1 MIDGITIL
9 NNVTV
14 SDFNPIPWLGVFI
27 GLTVAYIIIY
37 IKYDKFDKKDVRGV
51 WYAIFGITLILLIA
65 DIRFSKVDAIQCTIE
80 DYVSINEV
88 YDKYDIADKEFTLE
102 DFSCEHLISD
112 EAIPCRV
119 YSAKSMMEATVN
131 NLNTFRK
138 LYLETQDKKY
148 WWQMIQLLPSSYNQR
163 RTVMLNYEVIANIYK
178 SRKNHKLDE
187 WSFGFIEWILS
198 LPYSELITG
207 GTING

>member
-88 YDKYDIADKEFTLE
+88 YDKYDVIDKQGENTEKRFDEVNEFEFVKCFFWTRL
-102 DFSCEHLISD
+102 FWC
-112 EAIPCRV
+112 
-119 YSAKSMMEATVN
+119 
-131 NLNTFRK
+131 
-138 LYLETQDKKY
+138 
-148 WWQMIQLLPSSYNQR
+148 SSY
-163 RTVMLNYEVIANIYK
+163 I
-178 SRKNHKLDE
+178 
-187 WSFGFIEWILS
+187 
-198 LPYSELITG
+198 
-207 GTING
+207 